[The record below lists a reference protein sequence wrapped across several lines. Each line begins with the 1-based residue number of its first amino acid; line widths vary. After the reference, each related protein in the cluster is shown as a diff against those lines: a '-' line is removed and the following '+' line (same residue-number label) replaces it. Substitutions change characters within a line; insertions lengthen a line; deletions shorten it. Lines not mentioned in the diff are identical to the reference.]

1 MKTAAARALRLSSR
15 AALSTITERVVALCA
30 VFEGKAPTVSRLL
43 DTSSK
48 NRRTHLAGGGGW
60 ARRKTRAF
68 LIFSLIGLRRLRI
81 LRFAPAE
88 DPATAGQAR
97 FPSAPVADNSTALGG
112 YVRTRRRV
120 ITRFLNSLTP

>member
-1 MKTAAARALRLSSR
+1 MNCVARARSHEDCCSACTAAQLKGGLADV
-15 AALSTITERVVALCA
+15 TERVVALCA

-68 LIFSLIGLRRLRI
+68 LIFSLIALRRRS
-81 LRFAPAE
+81 ASPAE
-88 DPATAGQAR
+88 DPVTAGQAR
-97 FPSAPVADNSTALGG
+97 FPSEPVATDHHPLPKLAL
-112 YVRTRRRV
+112 
-120 ITRFLNSLTP
+120 P